1 MSWRDAEICCQPT
14 RAAPGGSCVVLS
26 VAGGGA
32 VDAEPRNPGAG
43 KPPLSDLMPVLVSRN
58 VLKYFL
64 FSFLF
69 YPYLVV

>member
-1 MSWRDAEICCQPT
+1 M
-14 RAAPGGSCVVLS
+14 G
-26 VAGGGA
+26 
-32 VDAEPRNPGAG
+32 AEPRNPGAG
-43 KPPLSDLMPVLVSRN
+43 KPPLSELMPVSVSRN